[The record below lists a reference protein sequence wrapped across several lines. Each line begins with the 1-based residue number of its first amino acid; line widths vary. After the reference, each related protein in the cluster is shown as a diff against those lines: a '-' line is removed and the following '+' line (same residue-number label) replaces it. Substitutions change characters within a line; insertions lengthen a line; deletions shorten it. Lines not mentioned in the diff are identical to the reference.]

1 VGIRLQIRFV
11 GRTNFDI
18 DRLVQI
24 CWQEQGLH
32 QGEYFQIPNRAD
44 LDPNDLINDERE
56 EEVEAE
62 ESPQNGT
69 HPINLSDLSA
79 AERSEEED
87 TQANKPFVKRLV
99 IAVDS
104 GVVDLGEFVGG
115 AIAFAVRGAA
125 VCLINNGI
133 TVLRYSTGPIL
144 IDEHNQ
150 VSVFGYMGGRLGK
163 EDLYLAR
170 TSDGKL
176 VPRPSAFDT
185 GNQLRD
191 RCRNFVERI
200 VQEEALSVLASN
212 GGGLLLLDGALPAG
226 TFDTPQEYL
235 RSMLRAAAR
244 NKIDIAAVSKKSRV
258 AVGGRPV
265 SALFDD
271 LPTFV
276 GYAQLKEALTR
287 ERDSYVEQGI
297 VREASQITLANE
309 LFAARFGLGPP
320 ALTFRVDVQNS
331 IRSTPSEVLRSVF
344 DRCQIQGCYPRPLID
359 AHQHSSF
366 LPQEVQSFTADLV
379 ARTGARPK
387 EDPSMEWIFAPFG
400 AFGK

>member
-1 VGIRLQIRFV
+1 MLNGKCLASYVSDRGILQIRFV
-11 GRTNFDI
+11 DRTNEDI
-18 DRLVQI
+18 DKLVQI

-32 QGEYFQIPNRAD
+32 QGEYFQIPDRTEMG
-44 LDPNDLINDERE
+44 PNELINDERE
-56 EEVEAE
+56 DEVEAAE
-62 ESPQNGT
+62 ERPQNGA
-69 HPINLSDLSA
+69 HSIDLSA
-79 AERSEEED
+79 LSADRSQED
-87 TQANKPFVKRLV
+87 NIQSDNTDVKRLL

-125 VCLINNGI
+125 VCLMDEGI

-150 VSVFGYMGGRLGK
+150 VPVFRYMGERLGK

-170 TSDGKL
+170 TTHGSL
-176 VPRPSAFDT
+176 MPRPSAFDT

-191 RCRNFVERI
+191 RCRNFVERM

-244 NKIDIAAVSKKSRV
+244 SKVDIAAVSKKSRV

-271 LPTFV
+271 LP
-276 GYAQLKEALTR
+276 
-287 ERDSYVEQGI
+287 I
-297 VREASQITLANE
+297 
-309 LFAARFGLGPP
+309 
-320 ALTFRVDVQNS
+320 
-331 IRSTPSEVLRSVF
+331 
-344 DRCQIQGCYPRPLID
+344 C
-359 AHQHSSF
+359 
-366 LPQEVQSFTADLV
+366 
-379 ARTGARPK
+379 
-387 EDPSMEWIFAPFG
+387 
-400 AFGK
+400 